1 MDRRTFRG
9 HGGANDRRLPKQ
21 NARRRRNQAGGSATD
36 QKKNVDNEDSTVGH
50 PALIHQAEEEEK
62 IETRTNDAEI
72 DEEEEESDKKQNNND
87 AGPLL
92 SSPSHTQLVQVPL
105 PPPPCSRWN
114 KELDHLMTRIHN
126 IQSSI
131 QFSASSIVK
140 PITYRN
146 NVLNPV
152 ANVTNEW
159 RSIVRYHYHNHKK
172 DSTNNDSASAER
184 SLMETKTTSVAVFM
198 LLQQALQCGP
208 LAGSKP
214 GYFKRCGSEIATV
227 VHEFLN
233 TSILVIYHDDRN
245 RTDTDRTTTTS
256 VDDDEHGTT
265 KEERPQHLLSII
277 REELLFTNTQIE
289 TLIGWRKNARKAVHD
304 EKPPSK
310 SVLKQQQKQQHQSAT
325 VAKIKKKKAL
335 TKTKKV
341 AAAAAAQ

>member
-1 MDRRTFRG
+1 MG
-9 HGGANDRRLPKQ
+9 
-21 NARRRRNQAGGSATD
+21 
-36 QKKNVDNEDSTVGH
+36 
-50 PALIHQAEEEEK
+50 
-62 IETRTNDAEI
+62 
-72 DEEEEESDKKQNNND
+72 
-87 AGPLL
+87 
-92 SSPSHTQLVQVPL
+92 
-105 PPPPCSRWN
+105 N

-131 QFSASSIVK
+131 QFSASSIIN

-159 RSIVRYHYHNHKK
+159 RSIVRYHYHNHTKH
-172 DSTNNDSASAER
+172 STNNDSASAER
-184 SLMETKTTSVAVFM
+184 SLMETKTTSLAVFM

-233 TSILVIYHDDRN
+233 TSILVISHDVRN
-245 RTDTDRTTTTS
+245 RTDTDHTTTTS

-265 KEERPQHLLSII
+265 KEERHQHLLSII

-289 TLIGWRKNARKAVHD
+289 TLIGWRKNARKTTVEISFETAAETTTPISNGSKNKEEESLDQD
-304 EKPPSK
+304 EK
-310 SVLKQQQKQQHQSAT
+310 KQQQQRSRYT
-325 VAKIKKKKAL
+325 E
-335 TKTKKV
+335 
-341 AAAAAAQ
+341 